1 MRKLFVLLAVFA
13 LTLTACGGGSTSS
26 GGDLTGDATKG
37 EALYKQTTIGPN
49 NAPGCVTCHSLEA
62 GVTIVGPS
70 HAGLGTRAGEAVSGK
85 TAEQFIRESIVSPD
99 AHIVEG
105 FTAGVM
111 YPNYAK
117 DLSEQE
123 VADLV
128 AYLLT
133 LK

>member
-1 MRKLFVLLAVFA
+1 MRKLLVIVIGLALV
-13 LTLTACGGGSTSS
+13 LTACGGG
-26 GGDLTGDATKG
+26 GGGATLTGDATKG
-37 EALYKQTTIGPN
+37 AALYKQATLGPN
-49 NAPGCVTCHSLEA
+49 NAPGCTTCHSLEA

-70 HAGLGTRAGEAVSGK
+70 HAGLADRAGTEVSGQS
-85 TAEQFIRESIVSPD
+85 AEAFLRESITNPD
-99 AHIVEG
+99 AHVVEG
-105 FTAGVM
+105 FTPGLM
-111 YPNYAK
+111 YKNYGK

>member
-1 MRKLFVLLAVFA
+1 MRQLLVFFAGFA
-13 LTLTACGGGSTSS
+13 LLLTACGGGNTPTT
-26 GGDLTGDATKG
+26 LTGDATRG
-37 EALYKQTTIGPN
+37 EALFQQTTIGAN

-62 GVTIVGPS
+62 GVTLVGPS
-70 HAGLGTRAGEAVSGK
+70 QANVGTRAATAVEGQS
-85 TAEQFIRESIVSPD
+85 AEQYLHESIVNPD
-99 AHIVEG
+99 AHVADG

>member
-1 MRKLFVLLAVFA
+1 MRKLFVLFTVLALV
-13 LTLTACGGGSTSS
+13 LTACGGGSSS
-26 GGDLTGDATKG
+26 GADLTGDAAKG
-37 EALYKQTTIGPN
+37 ETLYKQTTVGPN

-70 HAGLGTRAGEAVSGK
+70 HAGIGTRASTQVEGK
-85 TAEQFIRESIVSPD
+85 SAEEFLRESIVSPD